1 MISYLRS
8 PLDERQCILCMFR
21 PQGQQPRLA
30 FNFRGGG
37 KRITDDKKLA
47 YHPDVGKYFQKMS
60 GYLLAFV

>member
-1 MISYLRS
+1 
-8 PLDERQCILCMFR
+8 MFR

-47 YHPDVGKYFQKMS
+47 YHPDAGKYFQKMP